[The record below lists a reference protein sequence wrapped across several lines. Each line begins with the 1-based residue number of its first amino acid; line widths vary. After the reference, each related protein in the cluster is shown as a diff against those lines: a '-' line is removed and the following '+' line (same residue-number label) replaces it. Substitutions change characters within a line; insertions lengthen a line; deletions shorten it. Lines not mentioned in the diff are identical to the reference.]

1 MLNLQRAGFSSVVLI
16 LGGGCDTVS
25 TTVAE
30 QIVAS
35 NRRAFHDYTILETV
49 EAGMALKGAE
59 VKSLRAA
66 QVTLQDSFAR
76 IEGNELFLHHMQISP
91 YPAGH
96 EPIDPLRKRKLLLH
110 RRQIRSLIG
119 KVTQKHLT
127 IVPLKVYFK
136 QNIAKVELAVVRGK
150 QEYDKRAAIRKRESA
165 REIAR
170 ATRIA
175 RGR

>member
-1 MLNLQRAGFSSVVLI
+1 LLSN
-16 LGGGCDTVS
+16 GGYATVS
-25 TTVAE
+25 TTVTE

-49 EAGMALKGAE
+49 EAGIALKGAE

-76 IEGNELFLHHMQISP
+76 VEDGELFLYHVQISP
-91 YPAGH
+91 YPAAH

-110 RRQIRSLIG
+110 RHQIRSLIG
-119 KVTQKHLT
+119 KVTQKSLT
-127 IVPLKVYFK
+127 IVPLKIYFK
-136 QNIAKVELAVVRGK
+136 RNIAKVELAVARGR
-150 QEYDKRAAIRKRESA
+150 QEYDKRATIRKREAA